1 MSAEVYE
8 SLVVVVGEHGEA
20 NYWEIIMVRGIYLG
34 DGYCVMC
41 VCSRLVE
48 CSTGGA
54 HIVSGSRVF
63 EHDASWSSET
73 TCVTTMY
80 EIEN

>member
-8 SLVVVVGEHGEA
+8 SLVVVVVGEHGEA

-41 VCSRLVE
+41 VQPFGR
-48 CSTGGA
+48 
-54 HIVSGSRVF
+54 
-63 EHDASWSSET
+63 
-73 TCVTTMY
+73 M
-80 EIEN
+80 